1 MKMEF
6 TRIGGEFTRNWVK
19 SHSECIREYKGYSIV
34 FGAFERTGNE
44 TFWSISI
51 YRNSGKRMEHNAEEI
66 WQKTKECLN
75 VVCSNLSAK
84 DILGLG
90 ITNQRETVVA
100 FEKS

>member
-6 TRIGGEFTRNWVK
+6 TRIGGEFTRGWVK

-51 YRNSGKRMEHNAEEI
+51 YRNSGKRMELEYRTKNRWACDGQAMALETRLAKQFI
-66 WQKTKECLN
+66 DSLDKT
-75 VVCSNLSAK
+75 A
-84 DILGLG
+84 
-90 ITNQRETVVA
+90 
-100 FEKS
+100 

>member
-44 TFWSISI
+44 TFWSSSI
-51 YRNSGKRMEHNAEEI
+51 YRNSGKRMELEYRTKNRWACDGQAMAIETKLAKQFIDSLE
-66 WQKTKECLN
+66 KT
-75 VVCSNLSAK
+75 A
-84 DILGLG
+84 
-90 ITNQRETVVA
+90 
-100 FEKS
+100 